1 MDILHLIDRLEETV
15 KESKRLPFSG
25 LRMVDER
32 HIWPLIDQ
40 MRISVPDQVRRA
52 ERVIRE
58 KERTIAQANEEAE
71 RIVSLARNE
80 AAQLTAGHALVQ
92 AAEEQAA
99 AIREQAER
107 EAEELV
113 IKVERSHGRKAE
125 RVSETN
131 HYDVRSKGR
140 REVRFIEVK
149 SRIQGNDIKIKLT
162 PMEGEF
168 AKKEPRSWLYIVFG
182 LRSRNPVILA
192 IKNPM
197 KRLPFKIDKQVIIK
211 NGYKLKI

>member
-107 EAEELV
+107 EAEE
-113 IKVERSHGRKAE
+113 
-125 RVSETN
+125 
-131 HYDVRSKGR
+131 VRSGADSYAFDVLCQMEQDLKRALTVVENGIR
-140 REVRFIEVK
+140 SIQTAQEEREGQSLDQV
-149 SRIQGNDIKIKLT
+149 
-162 PMEGEF
+162 
-168 AKKEPRSWLYIVFG
+168 EPVDEDS
-182 LRSRNPVILA
+182 P
-192 IKNPM
+192 
-197 KRLPFKIDKQVIIK
+197 
-211 NGYKLKI
+211 